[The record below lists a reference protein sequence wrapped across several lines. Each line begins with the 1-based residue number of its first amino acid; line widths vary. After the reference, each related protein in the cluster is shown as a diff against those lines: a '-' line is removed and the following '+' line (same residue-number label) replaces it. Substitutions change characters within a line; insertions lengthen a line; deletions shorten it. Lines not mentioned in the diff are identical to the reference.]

1 MSLVMAV
8 MNFSTKL
15 DIKMGGSNLQAIIL
29 LSEGYTH
36 AGKHERRIS
45 KYRRQKGLCGKGL
58 DYIRRKGISTSDV

>member
-29 LSEGYTH
+29 LSEGYIYP
-36 AGKHERRIS
+36 GRHEQRIS
-45 KYRRQKGLCGKGL
+45 KYR
-58 DYIRRKGISTSDV
+58 DRRYFVGRVLIT